1 MRAQWSRIEYW
12 SYEEANE
19 PPGKL
24 LVNLF
29 FALSFLFGISSGV
42 YQAICERQ
50 VAKADPEKFPPGALE
65 VAIHERLAQYR
76 EKLSEMEATVGE
88 SFERGFARPLSESF
102 DSIEHSIESSFN
114 AGPSNSASAGPLSE
128 PGKLDPLDETGE
140 SQRSSAGSARGS
152 AASSAPG
159 TGSRALA
166 DLHIGA
172 RDSDEASAGGKCS
185 AGLCSL
191 PSHLTALTSD
201 DEGSNRT
208 TGCGGGATVSAGEG
222 ARGRTTRCGVGDRVS
237 ARL

>member
-1 MRAQWSRIEYW
+1 M
-12 SYEEANE
+12 
-19 PPGKL
+19 
-24 LVNLF
+24 NLF

-50 VAKADPEKFPPGALE
+50 VAKADPEKFPPGAFE

-88 SFERGFARPLSESF
+88 SFERGFARPLSERF
-102 DSIEHSIESSFN
+102 DSIESSIN
-114 AGPSNSASAGPLSE
+114 AATSNSASAGPLSE
-128 PGKLDPLDETGE
+128 PGKLGRLDETGE

-152 AASSAPG
+152 AAGSAPG

-166 DLHIGA
+166 DVHIGA

-208 TGCGGGATVSAGEG
+208 TGCGGGARVSAEG
-222 ARGRTTRCGVGDRVS
+222 GAGGRTTCCSIGDRVS
-237 ARL
+237 ARI